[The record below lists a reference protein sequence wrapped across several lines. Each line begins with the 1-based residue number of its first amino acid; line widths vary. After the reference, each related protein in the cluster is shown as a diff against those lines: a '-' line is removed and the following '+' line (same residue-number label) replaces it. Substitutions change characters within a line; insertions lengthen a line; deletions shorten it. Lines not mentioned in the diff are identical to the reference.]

1 MHITDT
7 KRSIGILCISFEN
20 DFIAS
25 KECCFSVVANGL
37 AKPNRPSRPAR
48 PSKPSRPSN
57 RNSGRNCEY

>member
-25 KECCFSVVANGL
+25 KECYFSVVANGL

-48 PSKPSRPSN
+48 PSN